1 MEGEIDAP
9 RYVDGDDREVTAKQA
24 ADDLAEY
31 RREKA
36 KSQADDYKSK
46 AKDLLAEMT
55 GEPTQEHRGSIRGSA
70 EQLPELTAEEKAQHE
85 RQQKATEGLEQAQ
98 AAKRTFDHALKMF
111 IAHAQGAN
119 LEQFSD
125 IRSEA
130 DLMRVAAQDPARF
143 QRWQQVQHQIMTAQ
157 QQLAQSQA
165 AEQQSAARM
174 FETFAAEQD
183 RRVADLI
190 PELKDPAKAKELRE
204 GSLQTLRAAGFGDQ
218 ELAASWHGRDSFTL
232 RDKRVQRVIADAAK
246 WRSHEEKMARHG
258 INPNGDLPK
267 KALPPVQ
274 RPGVARER
282 DPNAHLAAFENQFR
296 HTGSLRDA
304 ARLVA
309 ARRRGT

>member
-1 MEGEIDAP
+1 MHEAAREVTKRKEKTGELEGEIDAP

-55 GEPTQEHRGSIRGSA
+55 GEPTQETTEEASEEA
-70 EQLPELTAEEKAQHE
+70 PEQLPELTAEEKAQHE

-218 ELAASWHGRDSFTL
+218 ELAASWHGRDHHSEGQ
-232 RDKRVQRVIADAAK
+232 KSAA
-246 WRSHEEKMARHG
+246 
-258 INPNGDLPK
+258 GDC
-267 KALPPVQ
+267 
-274 RPGVARER
+274 
-282 DPNAHLAAFENQFR
+282 
-296 HTGSLRDA
+296 
-304 ARLVA
+304 
-309 ARRRGT
+309 RRGKVA